1 MCKSLMD
8 YKYRIIVAAL
18 VLALVLAISA
28 DTVLGMH

>member
-1 MCKSLMD
+1 MD

-28 DTVLGMH
+28 DTVMSMY